1 MSFAI
6 NFYQLAGWQLWL
18 LWLTWFVCL
27 LGASHLTHRW
37 LFKSQLGSLYRLAIA
52 PGVIWHELAH
62 ATMVVLT
69 GNQLLE
75 VNFWSAEGGY
85 VRHRNRYQGL
95 LAALT
100 NFLIALAPLPL
111 TLIAWWLIYQRL
123 DDLAIW
129 QLVIVGYFSVISL
142 ATLAPSS
149 TDWRVG
155 IEFSSLILIIGS
167 LLSFSPLGQEL
178 FARSVPNL
186 EFVWLW
192 TLKTVL
198 PVMLVMG
205 GLSRL
210 FPRR

>member
-1 MSFAI
+1 MSLPLDFAL
-6 NFYQLAGWQLWL
+6 LAGWQLWL
-18 LWLTWFVCL
+18 LWLFWIVCL

-37 LFKSQLGSLYRLAIA
+37 LFNSQLGTLYRFIIA

-62 ATMVVLT
+62 AIMVIVT

-95 LAALT
+95 MAALT

-111 TLIAWWLIYQRL
+111 TFIAWWFIYQRL
-123 DDLAIW
+123 DILAVW
-129 QLVIVGYFSVISL
+129 QLILIAYFLVISL

-155 IEFSSLILIIGS
+155 LEFSSLILIIGS
-167 LLSFSPLGQEL
+167 LLSLSPWGQEI
-178 FARSVPNL
+178 FVRSVPSL
-186 EFVWLW
+186 ELAWFW
-192 TLKTVL
+192 TVRTVL

-205 GLSRL
+205 GISRL
-210 FPRR
+210 LPRR